1 MKIELSKKQYR
12 DLIEF
17 LDTANYIY
25 GYAGDMLDNKKYKK
39 KSDDLDKVISHLLE
53 RAKDFESED
62 LVDEFEGRKFVE
74 EKKSE
79 KNLDLVF
86 KYDEHIA
93 WEKIVEML
101 ARRDFVRKYGIEA
114 IRKMSDHD
122 RIHKEGEIE
131 EKYWEEVDE
140 YGVERM
146 EIKMSK
152 LGFE

>member
-25 GYAGDMLDNKKYKK
+25 GYTGDMLDNKKYKK
-39 KSDDLDKVISHLLE
+39 RSDDLDKLISHFLE
-53 RAKDFESED
+53 SAKDFESED

-79 KNLDLVF
+79 KNLDMVF
-86 KYDEHIA
+86 EYDENIA

-114 IRKMSDHD
+114 IRKMSHHD
-122 RIHKEGEIE
+122 RMRKEGEIE
-131 EKYWEEVDE
+131 EKYWKEVEEH
-140 YGVERM
+140 GLERM
-146 EIKMSK
+146 EIKTDK
-152 LGFE
+152 E